1 MEYIFCKKIS
11 DISTL
16 NGFIIFI
23 VYIFLKL
30 KYKIVVKKIINKP
43 SDFVKESI
51 DGLIKSHPDVYA
63 LAKDNIRVITRAKK
77 ALHKVGI
84 ITGGGS
90 GHLPVFTGYV
100 GEGFLDACAIGSVF
114 ASPSVEQIASAI
126 RNAENGN
133 GVLCVLG
140 NYGGD
145 VMNFEMACEIVGSEG
160 INTKTIIVA
169 DDIASASEK
178 EKLKRRG
185 IAGMIFVFKVAGAIA
200 ETGASLE
207 DVFKTSTEANNNI
220 RTLGVALS
228 PCILPEAGK
237 PTFNINNDEI
247 EIGMGIHGEPGIKR
261 EKLKPANE
269 LVDDLYKRIIED
281 SKLTANDNVAIMI
294 NSLGATPLEELYII
308 SKRVNENLLNSKIN
322 NLKTYVGRYATSMEM
337 AGMSIT
343 TIKLSDNLKKHLFA
357 TSSCPFWTN

>member
-1 MEYIFCKKIS
+1 M
-11 DISTL
+11 
-16 NGFIIFI
+16 
-23 VYIFLKL
+23 
-30 KYKIVVKKIINKP
+30 KKIINSP
-43 SDFVKESI
+43 SKFVEESI

-63 LAKDNIRVITRAKK
+63 LAKDNNRVITRVKK
-77 ALHKVGI
+77 ASNKVGV

-90 GHLPVFTGYV
+90 GHLPVFTGYI
-100 GEGFLDACAIGSVF
+100 GKGFLDACAIGSVF
-114 ASPSVEQIASAI
+114 ASPSVDQIVSTI
-126 RNAENGN
+126 RNGDNGN
-133 GVLCVLG
+133 GVLCVIG

-145 VMNFEMACEIVGSEG
+145 VMNFEMACEITTSEG
-160 INTKTIIVA
+160 IKTKTIIVA

-185 IAGMIFVFKVAGAIA
+185 IAGMIFVFKIASAIS

-207 DVFKTSTEANNNI
+207 DAFKVATDANNNI

-237 PTFNINNDEI
+237 PTFEIGDDEI

-261 EKLKPANE
+261 EKLKSAND
-269 LVDDLYKRIIED
+269 LVDDLYKRIIND
-281 SKLTANDNVAIMI
+281 FKLVNNDNVAIMI

-308 SKRVNENLLNSKIN
+308 SKRVNENLSKSNIQN
-322 NLKTYVGRYATSMEM
+322 NKTYVGRYATSMEM

-343 TIKLSDNLKKHLFA
+343 ILKLSKNLKKYLFA
-357 TSSCPFWTN
+357 PSECPFWTN